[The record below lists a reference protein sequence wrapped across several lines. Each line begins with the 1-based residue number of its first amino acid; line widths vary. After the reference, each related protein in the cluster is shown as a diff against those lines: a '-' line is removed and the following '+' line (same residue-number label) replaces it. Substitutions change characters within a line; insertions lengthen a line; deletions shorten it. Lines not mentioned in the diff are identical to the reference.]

1 LHSACDDGTIQLW
14 RVPEGGLTQPTN
26 EAEAVL
32 SGHAEKIYFL
42 KFHPLARDIIAT
54 GSFDMTV
61 RIWDL
66 KEGVEKLQLEGHTD
80 QVKIHQTIR
89 PYSCNTN
96 SLSIRF
102 SALHGAHAANFA
114 PPCAKIQN

>member
-1 LHSACDDGTIQLW
+1 MIFHTACDDGTIQLW
-14 RVPEGGLTQPTN
+14 RVPEGGLTEPTN

-42 KFHPLARDIIAT
+42 KFHPLARDVIAT
-54 GSFDMTV
+54 GSFDLTV

-80 QVKIHQTIR
+80 QVKE
-89 PYSCNTN
+89 P
-96 SLSIRF
+96 
-102 SALHGAHAANFA
+102 
-114 PPCAKIQN
+114 